1 MEYGSLWNRGSPTL
15 RGQYMT
21 APGAEVLSADSVE
34 LVCWKT
40 VLKLLWGN
48 TVFHLLCSHSDS
60 KHCVQH
66 SKAAHQSTLQHTKN
80 CAMSVQRR
88 K

>member
-40 VLKLLWGN
+40 VLKLLWGKHCVHTAIQN
-48 TVFHLLCSHSDS
+48 TVFNTVNHPNKLP
-60 KHCVQH
+60 
-66 SKAAHQSTLQHTKN
+66 TNT
-80 CAMSVQRR
+80 
-88 K
+88 